1 MSLAR
6 LSSARR
12 ATAMVAAGA
21 GFTVLASICALDCS
35 SDGFGGPGCIEGA
48 QGVAVTVTDSKGNV
62 LCDAT
67 VTAVSSDYT
76 GPIRFTDST
85 SADAS
90 CFYRTFD
97 GSSGTHYDVT
107 AQAPGFLQ
115 NTVDGVTAVPAH
127 DCSQT
132 AFVTVVLSP
141 STP

>member
-1 MSLAR
+1 MGFGGLKGA
-6 LSSARR
+6 R
-12 ATAMVAAGA
+12 ATALVAAGA
-21 GFTVLASICALDCS
+21 AVAVLLAVCALDCS

-48 QGVAVTVTDSKGNV
+48 QGVAVTVADSQGN
-62 LCDAT
+62 LICDAT
-67 VTAVSSDYT
+67 VTAVSSDFA
-76 GPIRFTDST
+76 GPIRFTAST

-107 AQAPGFLQ
+107 AQAPGFQQ
-115 NTVDGVTAVPAH
+115 NTVDGVTAIPAH